1 MMQIK
6 KPILL
11 LAVLQFSFFISK
23 AQTGYYNEI
32 KQYADSLYHSFEN
45 LQKKTALLAFSD
57 TARIKWNNLPVGMR
71 ARAGLNIGNM
81 NNDQRRHVHR
91 ILSASLSSQGYL
103 KATGIMHLDNLIN
116 SYYDSL
122 YYQKQFDDNTYT
134 FIKTLKWSHKNFYFA
149 FFGNPADTNWGYKLE
164 GHHLSINFTFTGNNI
179 SVTPLFVG
187 TDPAEYM
194 ISEYAG
200 WRILGQEEDLG
211 LKFINMLSPEL
222 QKKATMDGEA
232 PQDIITAAESGKRLV
247 DYWGI
252 KADQLTVSQKAVLQ
266 YIIREFVF
274 NLEYD
279 KATIEYDKI
288 LKAGINN
295 IYFGWLGCYEED
307 KKHYYIINGPTFLI
321 EFDNSGGP
329 RNSANHIHAI
339 WREKGNEYG
348 EDVLKQHYLKEKH

>member
-11 LAVLQFSFFISK
+11 LAVLLFSFFISK

-149 FFGNPADTNWGYKLE
+149 FFWQ
-164 GHHLSINFTFTGNNI
+164 S
-179 SVTPLFVG
+179 
-187 TDPAEYM
+187 
-194 ISEYAG
+194 
-200 WRILGQEEDLG
+200 
-211 LKFINMLSPEL
+211 
-222 QKKATMDGEA
+222 
-232 PQDIITAAESGKRLV
+232 
-247 DYWGI
+247 
-252 KADQLTVSQKAVLQ
+252 
-266 YIIREFVF
+266 
-274 NLEYD
+274 
-279 KATIEYDKI
+279 
-288 LKAGINN
+288 
-295 IYFGWLGCYEED
+295 C
-307 KKHYYIINGPTFLI
+307 
-321 EFDNSGGP
+321 
-329 RNSANHIHAI
+329 
-339 WREKGNEYG
+339 
-348 EDVLKQHYLKEKH
+348 